1 MEIFSF
7 RCLRCTDDAEYL
19 KSSSCDGSEG
29 LLPKR
34 LIERLGEA
42 VLGALSFMELPLMS
56 HPNKLVYLRLENVQ
70 GDYHTLG
77 GPSLLEPKSTLI
89 CTPLPK
95 VKAFLATA
103 GQVFSGKLKSRIS

>member
-1 MEIFSF
+1 M
-7 RCLRCTDDAEYL
+7 
-19 KSSSCDGSEG
+19 
-29 LLPKR
+29 
-34 LIERLGEA
+34 ERLGEA
-42 VLGALSFMELPLMS
+42 VLDALSFMELPLMS

-103 GQVFSGKLKSRIS
+103 GQDDCVQLRALTRKFAQVKPVC